1 MWYNV
6 PHMNDR
12 DSSQSKFTPSAADL
26 NYPPDLP
33 ICEYRDEILSAIRR
47 SQVVVVCGDTGSGKT
62 TQLPKMAMELGLGAN
77 GRRIACTQPRRLA
90 AVTVAERVAGELHT
104 EVGGI
109 VGYQHRFGRRV
120 SDDTRVK
127 FMTDGVLLAETRSDP
142 LLRAYDAII
151 VDEAHERSL
160 NVDFLLGILKRA
172 VSRRKD
178 LKVIVSSATLDID
191 LFCRFFDDAP
201 RVSVPG
207 RLFPI
212 EIRHMPPPED
222 EERDLARD
230 VAAAV
235 RTLPRD
241 GDVLV
246 FLPGERDIRETAD
259 VLHDL
264 RGDVDDVIPLLASL
278 PAGEQ
283 QRAFRPS
290 PRRRIILAT
299 NVAETSVTIPGIRFV
314 IDSGLA
320 RISRYVHRTQVQR
333 LQIEP
338 TSQASARQRAGR
350 CGRLGPGVCI
360 RLYSED
366 DFNGREAFTPPE
378 ILRSSLAGVILS
390 MFDLHLG
397 DVARFPFINP
407 PRPAMVHEGLRELL
421 ELGAIERD
429 KDGAPALSQI
439 GRRLARIPVEPR
451 LARMLVAASENAVLP
466 RVIPVVAA
474 LSCDDPRRRPSDDRE
489 REKAAQAHAQFRV
502 RDSDF
507 IGTLKLWRWWLD
519 KTDGLSQSK
528 ARRLAK
534 ETYLSY
540 PRMREWRDLVRQLTQ
555 LAVRLGLDAKGDT
568 GDDACFHRALLTGLL
583 GRIGR
588 YDPEERNYRGAH
600 GIRFAIHPGSALA
613 KARRRKPQTPQDRG
627 KPAAGKTK
635 DAAAEWIVAGELV
648 DTTRLFARNAAA
660 IDPEWIEAV
669 AGAICRHH
677 VHSPEW
683 DPQSG
688 FVRATEQ
695 VTLYGLVVVPARRC
709 DFSRFNP
716 TWARDIFIRRGLVDG
731 EFPQPPAPVREN
743 NGLLNALRRMA
754 DKARRPELFDAE
766 RLADHFRNAV
776 PDDVCS
782 ATALRKWLARAT
794 QRELA
799 RFRLEKRDWWP
810 ADGISGADFPETIRI
825 GDARLSLSYRHSPD
839 NSDEDG
845 ITCTVRKSD
854 ASALRLWRS
863 DWLVPGALPEKLL
876 WMLSVLPNSIKR
888 VLQPLS
894 DAVSGLMLHLKPGTE
909 SLADAVRRVVY
920 SEWGFRIPPDA
931 WDRIAEPAHFRV
943 RYRIRDDATGR
954 VLATSRDLSEAL
966 RAAGVEET
974 RADAVSMAMPSDG
987 GKHVAWDFGTLDET
1001 AAHGM
1006 AGWDVERHPAL
1017 HDEGD
1022 AVSVRLYAS
1031 AATAAAAHELGVT
1044 RLCVLAMGRN
1054 ARIPFRQRG
1063 MSVATAFYLKTMG
1076 YPGERIADD
1085 VLFAAAREAYVSN
1098 RPPVRDAE
1106 TFARRLDELRGE
1118 FNSTQNALAKL
1129 VADSLKTVAEL
1140 SERAEDGGRYAPDTV
1155 ESVQTQTAWLF
1166 FPGFIRFVPFA
1177 RLMDYPRY
1185 LKALSIRLDRA
1196 QSNPGGDIAK
1206 EIRFAPYWNRYAEVA
1221 TAKEKPRMNA
1231 KALSE
1236 YRWMLEEYRISVFAP
1251 EVKTAFS
1258 VSTKRLDEKWLEAEE
1273 V

>member
-1 MWYNV
+1 
-6 PHMNDR
+6 MNEQ
-12 DSSQSKFTPSAADL
+12 DSSQGNFTSSADFL

-33 ICEYRDEILSAIRR
+33 ICEHRGEILSAIRR

-62 TQLPKMAMELGLGAN
+62 TQLPKMAMELGLGMN

-90 AVTVAERVAGELHT
+90 AVTVAERVAGELRT
-104 EVGGI
+104 EVGGV

-120 SDDTRVK
+120 SDETRVK

-151 VDEAHERSL
+151 IDEAHERSL
-160 NVDFLLGILKRA
+160 NIDFLLGILKRA

-178 LKVIVSSATLDID
+178 LKVIVSSATLDVD
-191 LFCRFFDDAP
+191 LFCRFFGDAP
-201 RVSVPG
+201 RISVPG

-283 QRAFRPS
+283 QRAFKTS
-290 PRRRIILAT
+290 ARRRIILAT

-338 TSQASARQRAGR
+338 ISQASARQRAGR

-360 RLYSED
+360 RLYSEE

-390 MFDLHLG
+390 MFDLRLG
-397 DVARFPFINP
+397 DVSQFPFINP

-429 KDGAPALSQI
+429 RDGAPVLSQI

-466 RVIPVVAA
+466 RVLPVVAA
-474 LSCDDPRRRPSDDRE
+474 LSCDDPRRRPSDEKE
-489 REKAAQAHAQFRV
+489 REKAAQAHARFRV
-502 RDSDF
+502 PDSDF
-507 IGTLKLWRWWLD
+507 LGTLKLWRWWQEE
-519 KTDGLSQSK
+519 TAGLSESK
-528 ARRLAK
+528 ARKLAK
-534 ETYLSY
+534 ATYLSY
-540 PRMREWRDLVRQLTQ
+540 PRMREWRDLVKQ
-555 LAVRLGLDAKGDT
+555 LAQLSTRLGLDADGDT
-568 GDDACFHRALLTGLL
+568 GDDAAFHRALLSGLL
-583 GRIGR
+583 SKIGH
-588 YDPEERNYRGAH
+588 YDPEARDYRGAH
-600 GIRFAIHPGSALA
+600 GVRFAIHPGSVLA
-613 KARRRKPQTPQDRG
+613 KKQRRKAQVAPDRRKPQAE
-627 KPAAGKTK
+627 KPK
-635 DAAAEWIVAGELV
+635 DASAEWIVAGELV
-648 DTTRLFARNAAA
+648 DTSRLFARNAAA
-660 IDPEWIEAV
+660 IDVGWIEGV

-683 DPQSG
+683 DAQSG

-716 TWARDIFIRRGLVDG
+716 AWARDIFIRRGLVDG

-743 NGLLNALRRMA
+743 NGLLTALRRMA

-766 RLADHFRNAV
+766 RLAEHFRNAV
-776 PDDVCS
+776 PEDVCS
-782 ATALRKWLARAT
+782 ATALRKWLAGAT
-794 QRELA
+794 RRELA
-799 RFRLEKRDWWP
+799 RFRLEKKDWWS
-810 ADGISGADFPETIRI
+810 AEGLSGADFPETVRI

-839 NSDEDG
+839 NPEEDG

-854 ASALRLWRS
+854 AAALRLWRS

-876 WMLSVLPNSIKR
+876 WMLSVLPNSVKR
-888 VLQPLS
+888 VLQPLE
-894 DAVSGLMLHLKPGTE
+894 DTVSGLMLHLKPGAET
-909 SLADAVRRVVY
+909 LADAVRRVAY
-920 SEWGFRIPPDA
+920 SEWGFRIPQDA
-931 WDRIAEPAHFRV
+931 WDRVSEPAHFRV
-943 RYRIRDDATGR
+943 RFRIRDDATGR

-987 GKHVAWDFGTLDET
+987 GRHVAWDFGTLDET
-1001 AAHGM
+1001 AARGM
-1006 AGWDVERHPAL
+1006 AGWDVEHHPAL

-1022 AVSVRLYAS
+1022 AVSVRLYSS

-1044 RLCVLAMGRN
+1044 RLCVLAMGRE
-1054 ARIPFRQRG
+1054 ARIPFRSRG
-1063 MSVATAFYLKTMG
+1063 MSMTTALYLKTMG
-1076 YPGERIADD
+1076 YQNEKIADD
-1085 VLFAAAREAYVSN
+1085 VLFAAAREAYVAS
-1098 RPPVRDAE
+1098 RPPVRDAA
-1106 TFARRLDELRGE
+1106 TFAKRLDELRNE
-1118 FNSTQNALAKL
+1118 FNSTQNALARL
-1129 VADSLKTVAEL
+1129 VADSLKTAAEL
-1140 SERAEDGGRYAPDTV
+1140 SEKAEDEERYASDTV
-1155 ESVQTQTAWLF
+1155 ESVQTQMAWLF

-1196 QSNPGGDIAK
+1196 RSNPNGDVAK
-1206 EIRFAPYWNRYAEVA
+1206 EIRFAPYWNRYVEVA
-1221 TAKEKPRMNA
+1221 TAKKKPRMDA
-1231 KALSE
+1231 KALAE
-1236 YRWMLEEYRISVFAP
+1236 YRWMLEEYRISIFAP
-1251 EVKTAFS
+1251 EVKTVCP
-1258 VSTKRLDEKWLEAEE
+1258 VSPKRLDEKWLDAEE